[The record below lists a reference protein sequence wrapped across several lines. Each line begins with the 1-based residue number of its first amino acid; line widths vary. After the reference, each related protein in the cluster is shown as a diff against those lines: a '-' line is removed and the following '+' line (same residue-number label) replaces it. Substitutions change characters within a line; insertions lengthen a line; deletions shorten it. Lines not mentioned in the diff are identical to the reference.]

1 VNASNNAA
9 NFSRLEQQLGYSFTQ
24 PKLLQL
30 ALTHRSFSHHNNERM
45 EFLGD
50 SILGFLVAEA
60 LFGRFPDAREGQLS
74 RLRAKL
80 VKGQTLASI
89 ARRFALG
96 DWLRL
101 GSGELKSGG
110 FRRESILADT
120 LEAVL
125 GAIYLD
131 GGMVAARRRAL
142 AWFSEELSALTLEEP
157 NKDAKTRLQEFLQS
171 RGCELPNYQVLDM
184 QGEPHQRHFVVEC
197 STSLLPAKTQGQ
209 GGSRRIA
216 EQIAAR
222 SALIAL
228 GLEKAND

>member
-1 VNASNNAA
+1 VNASNL
-9 NFSRLEQQLGYSFTQ
+9 SRLEQQLGYSFTQ
-24 PKLLQL
+24 PKLLLL
-30 ALTHRSFSHHNNERM
+30 ALTHRSFSHQNNERM

-50 SILGFLVAEA
+50 SILGFLIAEA

-80 VKGQTLASI
+80 VKGQTLAAI
-89 ARRFALG
+89 ARRFSLG
-96 DWLRL
+96 DWLQL

-131 GGMVAARRRAL
+131 GGIVAARRRAL
-142 AWFSEELSALTLEEP
+142 AWFADELASLTLEAP

-171 RGCELPNYQVLDM
+171 RGCELPQYQVLQV

-197 STSLLPAKTQGQ
+197 SAALLKEKTQGQ

-216 EQIAAR
+216 EQLAAR
-222 SALIAL
+222 AALIAL
-228 GLEKAND
+228 GLEKADD

>member
-1 VNASNNAA
+1 MNVSNL
-9 NFSRLEQQLGYSFTQ
+9 SRLEQQLGYCFSQ
-24 PKLLQL
+24 PKLLLL

-50 SILGFLVAEA
+50 SILGFLIAEA
-60 LFGRFPDAREGQLS
+60 LFGRFPGAREGQLS

-80 VKGQTLASI
+80 VKGQTLATI
-89 ARRFALG
+89 ARRFSLG
-96 DWLRL
+96 DWLQL

-110 FRRESILADT
+110 FRRESILADS

-131 GGMVAARRRAL
+131 GGIVAARKRAL
-142 AWFSEELSALTLEEP
+142 AWFADELASLTLEAP

-171 RGCELPNYQVLDM
+171 RGCELPQYQVLQV

-197 STSLLPAKTQGQ
+197 SAALLKEKTQGQ

-216 EQIAAR
+216 EQLAAR
-222 SALIAL
+222 AALIAL
-228 GLEKAND
+228 GLEKTHD

>member
-1 VNASNNAA
+1 VNVP

-24 PKLLQL
+24 PKLLLL
-30 ALTHRSFSHHNNERM
+30 ALTHRSFSHQNNERM

-50 SILGFLVAEA
+50 SILGFLIAEA
-60 LFGRFPDAREGQLS
+60 LFSRFPDAREGQLS

-80 VKGQTLASI
+80 VKGQTLAAI
-89 ARRFALG
+89 ARRFSLG
-96 DWLRL
+96 DWLQL

-131 GGMVAARRRAL
+131 GGIVAARRRAL
-142 AWFSEELSALTLEEP
+142 AWFADELASLTLEAP

-171 RGCELPNYQVLDM
+171 RGCELPQYQVLQV

-197 STSLLPAKTQGQ
+197 SAALLKEKTQGQ

-216 EQIAAR
+216 EQLAAR
-222 SALIAL
+222 AALIAL
-228 GLEKAND
+228 GLEKADD

>member
-1 VNASNNAA
+1 VNASNL
-9 NFSRLEQQLGYSFTQ
+9 SRLEQQLGYCFSQ
-24 PKLLQL
+24 PKLLLL

-50 SILGFLVAEA
+50 SILGFLIAEA
-60 LFGRFPDAREGQLS
+60 LFGRFPGAREGQLS

-80 VKGQTLASI
+80 VKGQTLATI
-89 ARRFALG
+89 ARRFSLG
-96 DWLRL
+96 DWLQL

-110 FRRESILADT
+110 FRRESILADS

-131 GGMVAARRRAL
+131 GGIEAARDRAL
-142 AWFSEELSALTLEEP
+142 AWFADELGSLTLETP

-171 RGCELPNYQVLDM
+171 RGCELPQYQVLQV

-197 STSLLPAKTQGQ
+197 SAALLKEKTQGQ

-216 EQIAAR
+216 EQLSAR
-222 SALIAL
+222 AALIAL
-228 GLEKAND
+228 GLEKNHD

>member
-1 VNASNNAA
+1 VNAPPL
-9 NFSRLEQQLGYSFTQ
+9 SRLEQQIGYTFTH
-24 PKLLQL
+24 PNLLLL
-30 ALTHRSFSHHNNERM
+30 ALTHRSFSHNNNERM

-80 VKGQTLASI
+80 VKGQTLAAI
-89 ARRFALG
+89 ARRFSLG

-131 GGMVAARRRAL
+131 GGIVPARRRAL
-142 AWFSEELSALTLEEP
+142 AWLADELSSLTLEQP
-157 NKDAKTRLQEFLQS
+157 NKDPKTRLQEFLQS
-171 RGCELPNYQVLDM
+171 RGCELPNYQVLDIR
-184 QGEPHQRHFVVEC
+184 GEPHQRHFVVEC
-197 STSLLPAKTQGQ
+197 SSTLLAETTQGE

-216 EQIAAR
+216 EQLAAR
-222 SALIAL
+222 AALIAL
-228 GLEKAND
+228 GLEKADD

>member
-1 VNASNNAA
+1 VNVA
-9 NFSRLEQQLGYSFTQ
+9 NFSRLERQLGYSFSN
-24 PKLLQL
+24 PDLLLL
-30 ALTHRSFSHHNNERM
+30 ALTHRSFSHNNNERM

-74 RLRAKL
+74 RLRSKL
-80 VKGQTLASI
+80 VKGQTLAAI

-96 DWLRL
+96 DWLQL

-131 GGMVAARRRAL
+131 GGMAVARKRAL
-142 AWFSEELSALTLEEP
+142 AWFAEEFSGLTLEAP

-171 RGCELPNYQVLDM
+171 RGCELPQYLVLEI
-184 QGEPHQRHFVVEC
+184 QGEPHQRHFTVEC
-197 STSLLPAKTQGQ
+197 RAALLKEKARGQ
-209 GGSRRIA
+209 GNSRRTA
-216 EQIAAR
+216 EQAAAR
-222 SALIAL
+222 NALIAL
-228 GLEKAND
+228 GLEKTHA

>member
-1 VNASNNAA
+1 VTSST
-9 NFSRLEQQLGYSFTQ
+9 FSRLEQQIGYVFTQ
-24 PKLLQL
+24 PNLLQL
-30 ALTHRSFSHHNNERM
+30 ALTHRSFSHLNNERM

-50 SILGFLVAEA
+50 SILGFLIAEA

-80 VKGQTLASI
+80 VKGQTLAVI
-89 ARRFALG
+89 ARRFSLG

-131 GGMVAARRRAL
+131 GGIQAARKRAL
-142 AWFSEELSALTLEEP
+142 AWFSEELSSLTLEEP
-157 NKDAKTRLQEFLQS
+157 NKDPKTRLQEFLQS
-171 RGCELPNYQVLDM
+171 RGCELPQYQVLDIR
-184 QGEPHQRHFVVEC
+184 GEPHQRHFVVEC
-197 STSLLPAKTQGQ
+197 SSALLEENTQGE

-216 EQIAAR
+216 EQLAAR
-222 SALIAL
+222 AALLAL
-228 GLEKAND
+228 GLEKTHD

>member
-1 VNASNNAA
+1 VNAPPL
-9 NFSRLEQQLGYSFTQ
+9 SRLEQQIGYTFTH
-24 PKLLQL
+24 PNLLL
-30 ALTHRSFSHHNNERM
+30 LSHNNNERM

-60 LFGRFPDAREGQLS
+60 LFGRFPNAREGQLS

-80 VKGQTLASI
+80 VKGQTLATI

-120 LEAVL
+120 LEAIL

-131 GGMVAARRRAL
+131 GGIVPARKRTL
-142 AWFSEELSALTLEEP
+142 AWLADELSSLTLEQP
-157 NKDAKTRLQEFLQS
+157 NKDPKTRLQEFLQS
-171 RGCELPNYQVLDM
+171 RGSELPNYQVLDIR
-184 QGEPHQRHFVVEC
+184 GEPHQRHFVVEC
-197 STSLLPAKTQGQ
+197 SSALLAETTQGE

-216 EQIAAR
+216 EQLAAR
-222 SALIAL
+222 AALIAL
-228 GLEKAND
+228 GLEKADD

>member
-1 VNASNNAA
+1 VNASNL
-9 NFSRLEQQLGYSFTQ
+9 SRLEQQLGYSFTQ
-24 PKLLQL
+24 PKLLLL
-30 ALTHRSFSHHNNERM
+30 ALTHRSFSHQNNERM

-50 SILGFLVAEA
+50 SILGFLIAEA
-60 LFGRFPDAREGQLS
+60 LFGRFPGAREGQLS

-80 VKGQTLASI
+80 VKGQTLAAI
-89 ARRFALG
+89 ARRFSLG
-96 DWLRL
+96 DWLQL

-131 GGMVAARRRAL
+131 GGIVAARRRAL
-142 AWFSEELSALTLEEP
+142 AWFADELASLTLEAP

-171 RGCELPNYQVLDM
+171 RGCELPQYQVLQV

-197 STSLLPAKTQGQ
+197 SAALLKEKTQGQ

-216 EQIAAR
+216 EQLAAR
-222 SALIAL
+222 AALIAL
-228 GLEKAND
+228 GLEKTDD

>member
-1 VNASNNAA
+1 VNASNL
-9 NFSRLEQQLGYSFTQ
+9 SRLEQRLGYSFDQ
-24 PKLLQL
+24 PKLLLL

-50 SILGFLVAEA
+50 SILGFLIAEA

-80 VKGQTLASI
+80 VKGQTLATI
-89 ARRFALG
+89 ARRFSLG
-96 DWLRL
+96 DWLQL

-110 FRRESILADT
+110 FRRESILADS

-131 GGMVAARRRAL
+131 GGIVAARKRVL
-142 AWFSEELSALTLEEP
+142 AWFADELASLTLEAP
-157 NKDAKTRLQEFLQS
+157 NKDSKTRLQEFLQS
-171 RGCELPNYQVLDM
+171 RGCELPQYQVLQV

-197 STSLLPAKTQGQ
+197 SAALLKEKTQGQ

-216 EQIAAR
+216 EQLAAR
-222 SALIAL
+222 AALMAL
-228 GLEKAND
+228 GLEKTHD